1 MELTER
7 QIEIID
13 SILNII
19 NTWKNTDDIDSVTLE
34 SYIEE
39 YLYKDLEG
47 KVKDNQRYIIS
58 KSIEKILNII
68 RSNK

>member
-1 MELTER
+1 MEPTEK

-13 SILNII
+13 SILEII
-19 NTWKNTDDIDSVTLE
+19 STWKNTDNIDSVTLE
-34 SYIEE
+34 SFIDE

-47 KVKDNQRYIIS
+47 KIKDNQRYILS

-68 RSNK
+68 RNNK